1 MVFIKIS
8 NLYRQHI
15 YYIVYFSVKS
25 NISVPL
31 IFHIPP
37 FNDYTLETNFYQKK

>member
-25 NISVPL
+25 NIRLRL

-37 FNDYTLETNFYQKK
+37 FNDTLETNFYQKK